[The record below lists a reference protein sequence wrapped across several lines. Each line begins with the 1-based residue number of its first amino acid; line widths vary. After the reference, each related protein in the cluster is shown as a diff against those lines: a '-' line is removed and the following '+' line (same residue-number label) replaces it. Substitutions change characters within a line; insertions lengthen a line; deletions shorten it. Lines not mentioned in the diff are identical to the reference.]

1 MNHIFVDFEMNPI
14 AKKNKEA
21 RQIVRSEIIQIG
33 AVKLDESYTQV
44 GKYCSFVKPELNTI
58 QLNITNITGITNGD
72 VENAPLLAQA
82 LEDFLQWIGETPC
95 RMYAWSDSD
104 KKQLLQECRL
114 KGLYQGEGEKL
125 PKPFRRWMDFQ
136 RVYTR
141 LMGLSPRSNLSL
153 KNAMGSV
160 EQDFAGQQ
168 HSAAD
173 DAENSAALLPLV
185 KDREQFQDRVKVV
198 NSFFQQQK
206 AATTTLG
213 DLLMDKFAA
222 LQQEEES

>member
-104 KKQLLQECRL
+104 KKQLLQECTARTWL
-114 KGLYQGEGEKL
+114 
-125 PKPFRRWMDFQ
+125 
-136 RVYTR
+136 
-141 LMGLSPRSNLSL
+141 
-153 KNAMGSV
+153 
-160 EQDFAGQQ
+160 
-168 HSAAD
+168 
-173 DAENSAALLPLV
+173 
-185 KDREQFQDRVKVV
+185 
-198 NSFFQQQK
+198 
-206 AATTTLG
+206 
-213 DLLMDKFAA
+213 
-222 LQQEEES
+222 